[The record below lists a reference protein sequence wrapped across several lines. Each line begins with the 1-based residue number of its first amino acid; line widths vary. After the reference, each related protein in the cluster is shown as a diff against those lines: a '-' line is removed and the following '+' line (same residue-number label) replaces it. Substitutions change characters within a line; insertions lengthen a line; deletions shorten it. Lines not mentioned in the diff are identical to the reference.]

1 MKHSLT
7 EIIPFGSLLF
17 AAISKK
23 QNNDSKLDARAVRC
37 IFIGYGIMSENKKC
51 VMAYTID
58 SCYAYRLGTV
68 IDTVSFESDPTYFPY
83 RKGQERVLS
92 LAGNPPTEQEF
103 KDSLEDYPL
112 PRDFDEWQHASIFNG
127 KPMFADP
134 TDHKIPRNKNQ
145 GVPQ

>member
-1 MKHSLT
+1 M
-7 EIIPFGSLLF
+7 IPFGYLLF

-23 QNNDSKLDARAVRC
+23 QTNDSKLDARAVRC
-37 IFIGYGIMSENKKC
+37 IFIGYRIMSENKKC
-51 VMAYTID
+51 VMTYTID
-58 SCYAYRLGTV
+58 SCNAYRMGTA

-112 PRDFDEWQHASIFNG
+112 PREFDEWQHASIFNG

-145 GVPQ
+145 GVQQ